1 MLTRPLSFCM
11 ITTFY
16 PPYNFGGDGIF
27 VQRLSNELA
36 ARGYHVEIVHCTDA
50 YHALEST
57 TPQNG
62 THEHPNITVHRL
74 TSRAGHLSPFVTQQ
88 TGHPFFKRASLEK
101 IMARDFDVIHFHN
114 ISLVGGPKILEYG
127 RGVKLYTMHE
137 YWLMCPMH
145 LLLRANG
152 EVCTKRE
159 CFRCTLEHKR
169 PPQWWRY
176 SSLLQNSLRH
186 LDAVI
191 TPSRFSKSQYDA
203 LGAAIPARHL
213 PNFVSDSESA
223 KEDSNAAPY
232 FLFVGRL
239 EKIKGVQTILPLF
252 RERKNARLVIAGT
265 GSYENE
271 LQQLA
276 RNSPNIQF
284 LGQQSFAQLKPL
296 YRNAR
301 AVILPSLWYEV
312 FPLVALEAFQQK
324 TPLLARNLGALR
336 EIVQASGGGWNYD
349 TDAELETLLE
359 DVLQHPAERKRRG
372 ENGYANYR
380 RDWTAD
386 AHLKRYF
393 ELLEELQQKRRAQ
406 APAPTKETFQQ

>member
-1 MLTRPLSFCM
+1 MSTRPLSFCM

-27 VQRLSNELA
+27 VQRLANELA
-36 ARGYHVEIVHCTDA
+36 QRGHHVEIVHCTDA
-50 YHALEST
+50 YRALESQARSDET
-57 TPQNG
+57 S
-62 THEHPNITVHRL
+62 EHPNVVVHRL
-74 TSRAGHLSPFVTQQ
+74 ASRVGHLSPFITQQ
-88 TGHPFFKRASLEK
+88 TGHPFFKRAQLEK
-101 IMARDFDVIHFHN
+101 ILARNFDVIHFHN

-127 RGVKLYTMHE
+127 RGIKLYTMHE

-176 SSLLQNSLRH
+176 SALLEKSLQH

-191 TPSRFSKSQYDA
+191 TPSQFSQAQYAA
-203 LGAAIPARHL
+203 LNTTIPAQHI
-213 PNFVSDSESA
+213 PNFVSDQEIAATRSESR
-223 KEDSNAAPY
+223 APY

-239 EKIKGVQTILPLF
+239 EKIKGLQTILSVF
-252 RERKNARLVIAGT
+252 RERTNAQLLVAGT
-265 GSYENE
+265 GSYEME
-271 LQQLA
+271 LRRLA

-296 YRNAR
+296 YRNAC

-312 FPLVALEAFQQK
+312 FPLVALEAFQQQ

-336 EIVQASGGGWNYD
+336 EIVETSGGGWTYD
-349 TDAELETLLE
+349 TDAELETLL
-359 DVLQHPAERKRRG
+359 DGVLQNPAERAARG
-372 ENGYANYR
+372 ANGYAMYR
-380 RDWTAD
+380 REWTAD

-393 ELLEELQQKRRAQ
+393 ELLEHIASQHRA
-406 APAPTKETFQQ
+406 ARFV